1 MNIIIYAGARVKPPF
16 ADAIEDYTKRIS
28 YYWHIER
35 RILNPNKPLPNLSMG
50 KPLSILLD
58 ESGKQVSTEEL
69 RDMFEVFIHSGGDE
83 VYFFVG
89 GSYGFSQDFKDRLL
103 KRAISLSSLTLPH
116 LLAETLLLEQIYRV
130 QCLLRGHPYPH

>member
-1 MNIIIYAGARVKPPF
+1 
-16 ADAIEDYTKRIS
+16 
-28 YYWHIER
+28 
-35 RILNPNKPLPNLSMG
+35 MG